1 MEGADEAEEFPP
13 SLVNI
18 VEQRELK
25 WIFVGGK
32 GGVGKTTTSCCL
44 AIELAKHRE
53 NVLLI
58 STDPAHNLSDAFTQ
72 RFSKTPLLVDGFEN
86 LYAMEIDP
94 SADEDAEDW
103 SDVMGSNSEE
113 KKMLSGLAGAMPGID
128 EAMSFSNLM
137 KLVQSMEFEVVVFDT
152 APTGH
157 TLRFLQLP
165 QTLLKSVGSLFGGSM
180 GGLLSQMMGMM
191 GGADTD
197 ARLSQTQEVIQKI
210 SEQFQDAR
218 LTTFVAVTLAE
229 FLPLYETERLLQ
241 ELARLNMDCRNLVV
255 NQILSAEEAASCRH
269 CRLRSDLQQRY
280 LQHVDELYGGL
291 YHITPL
297 PAEVVELRG
306 PEALKTFSPKLMQ
319 DFTAELVV
327 GKKGE

>member
-1 MEGADEAEEFPP
+1 MG
-13 SLVNI
+13 
-18 VEQRELK
+18 
-25 WIFVGGK
+25 
-32 GGVGKTTTSCCL
+32 
-44 AIELAKHRE
+44 
-53 NVLLI
+53 
-58 STDPAHNLSDAFTQ
+58 
-72 RFSKTPLLVDGFEN
+72 
-86 LYAMEIDP
+86 YAMEIDP

-255 NQILSAEEAASCRH
+255 NQIL
-269 CRLRSDLQQRY
+269 
-280 LQHVDELYGGL
+280 
-291 YHITPL
+291 
-297 PAEVVELRG
+297 
-306 PEALKTFSPKLMQ
+306 
-319 DFTAELVV
+319 
-327 GKKGE
+327 